1 MTGTTTTRRG
11 WPLAL
16 ALLALAGCSSAE
28 PEAFP
33 EQPQHKPQVSEVT
46 ASLDLPLTARGG
58 LDAAARSQAA
68 AFLDAYRD
76 GGRGPLLAV
85 VTAPGRAALNDASA
99 TLRDLAVRRGLPA
112 GALVVSAGVGSPAG
126 MALRY
131 TDFVAMPPGCAP
143 EIVYSSK
150 RRNQLPDSF
159 GCATESNIAAMVAHP
174 GDLVTPTPASSGDG
188 ARVGRAVDLYH
199 QGKATQAEVNRN
211 DNLQASTVKASGGS
225 Q

>member
-1 MTGTTTTRRG
+1 MTGTTTKGTG

-33 EQPQHKPQVSEVT
+33 EPPQPKPQVSEVT
-46 ASLDLPLTARGG
+46 ASLNLALTARGG

-85 VTAPGRAALNDASA
+85 VTAPDRAALNGASA
-99 TLRDLAVRRGLPA
+99 ALRDLAVRRGLPA
-112 GALVVSAGVGSPAG
+112 GALVVSAGVGAPAAA
-126 MALRY
+126 ALRY
-131 TDFVAMPPGCAP
+131 TDFAATPPGCTP

-150 RRNQLPDSF
+150 RRNQLADSF
-159 GCATESNIAAMVAHP
+159 ACATESNIAAMVAHP
-174 GDLVTPTPASSGDG
+174 GDLVAPTAASAADG
-188 ARVGRAVDLYH
+188 VRVGRAVDLYH

-211 DNLQASTVKASGGS
+211 DNLEASTVKAGGS
-225 Q
+225 SQ